1 MKLHY
6 IDVGLLLGQPVRI
19 RRGGGRRRAV
29 GRAVGTRES
38 EVRVRNWSITGFIEI
53 GNRATISQKGRGI
66 EIGRDRDR
74 RPPISIPGKTS
85 VKRVVIT
92 AT

>member
-1 MKLHY
+1 M
-6 IDVGLLLGQPVRI
+6 
-19 RRGGGRRRAV
+19 
-29 GRAVGTRES
+29 GRAVGTSES

-53 GNRATISQKGRGI
+53 GNRATISRAEASKSV
-66 EIGRDRDR
+66 EIGIGHR

-92 AT
+92 PTRGQCVPIREGGEQRCGR